1 MKNEKKWKRFFIV
14 LAFVCFLGGFVISGI
29 KIIEWKLDSNKTNKQ
44 IEDVQKDANIEE
56 KEDNENTEIIE
67 PVVEVPITDPYWDYI
82 KMNMIDVDFN
92 KLKDVNNDIKG
103 WILVNGTNVNYP
115 FVQTDNNSYYLK
127 HSFDKSYNTAGWLF
141 LDYRNNDTDNK
152 NTIIYGHGRY
162 DKTMFGTLRDILES
176 SWVNNKDNY
185 IIKISTEKE
194 NTLWQIFSAYHIPT
208 TSDYLQIDFKDDDEF
223 QEFVN
228 KLKNR
233 SAYNFDTT
241 ASKSD
246 KILTLSTCYSNQE
259 KMVIHA
265 KLIKK
270 ETKIYKMYPMSRTK

>member
-67 PVVEVPITDPYWDYI
+67 PAVEVPITDPYWDYI

-115 FVQTDNNSYYLK
+115 FVQ
-127 HSFDKSYNTAGWLF
+127 
-141 LDYRNNDTDNK
+141 TDNK

-233 SAYNFDTT
+233 SACNFDTT
-241 ASKSD
+241 VSKSD

-270 ETKIYKMYPMSRTK
+270 ETKI

>member
-82 KMNMIDVDFN
+82 KMNVIDVDFN

-241 ASKSD
+241 VSKND

-270 ETKIYKMYPMSRTK
+270 ETKILKCNL

>member
-29 KIIEWKLDSNKTNKQ
+29 KIIEWKLDSNKTNRQ

-241 ASKSD
+241 VSKSD

-270 ETKIYKMYPMSRTK
+270 ETKILKCNL

>member
-82 KMNMIDVDFN
+82 KMNVIDVDFN

-270 ETKIYKMYPMSRTK
+270 ETKILKCNL

>member
-82 KMNMIDVDFN
+82 KMNVIDVDFN

-270 ETKIYKMYPMSRTK
+270 ETKIYKM

>member
-14 LAFVCFLGGFVISGI
+14 LAFVCFLGGFIISGI

-67 PVVEVPITDPYWDYI
+67 PAVEVPITDPYWDYI

-176 SWVNNKDNY
+176 NWVNNKDNY

-241 ASKSD
+241 VSKND

-270 ETKIYKMYPMSRTK
+270 ETKI

>member
-14 LAFVCFLGGFVISGI
+14 LAFVCFLGGFVISSI
-29 KIIEWKLDSNKTNKQ
+29 KIIEWKLDSNKTNRQ

-223 QEFVN
+223 QDFVN

-241 ASKSD
+241 VSKSD

-270 ETKIYKMYPMSRTK
+270 ETKI

>member
-270 ETKIYKMYPMSRTK
+270 ETKILKCNL